1 MSLLHSKCPYLHP
14 NDRISLCADL
24 HLTNDTLNDGS
35 LNVQHKLLPTGRHI
49 VALLVDGS
57 KYKKLIEYAAAESI
71 HINVVA
77 ELLGFLNHIG
87 CLNITRSQSKF
98 KNIQRYLLGLMV
110 GYVPPSVRRRY
121 KFSIKSLLIASIKST
136 QLLLYALLAV
146 AGMVF
151 AMGVTPLA
159 GSLILGI
166 FTYLV
171 FTISIVAHEYA
182 HYIVLGRYSRTS
194 AGLLDGLLNSG
205 RLRREKQEN
214 EARATELLEF
224 VGLTKIAEHMA
235 KNLPYG
241 AQRRLEIARA
251 LASEPKLLLLDEPAA
266 GMNPKEV
273 DELLAL
279 ILKLKEH
286 GITILLIEHQM
297 RLVMNIAE
305 QVTVFDHGV
314 KLAEGL
320 PADVRCNP
328 AVVEAYI
335 GSEGQRFVRRKR
347 H

>member
-1 MSLLHSKCPYLHP
+1 MLL
-14 NDRISLCADL
+14 R
-24 HLTNDTLNDGS
+24 TE
-35 LNVQHKLLPTGRHI
+35 KL
-49 VALLVDGS
+49 
-57 KYKKLIEYAAAESI
+57 KKTF
-71 HINVVA
+71 
-77 ELLGFLNHIG
+77 GG
-87 CLNITRSQSKF
+87 
-98 KNIQRYLLGLMV
+98 
-110 GYVPPSVRRRY
+110 
-121 KFSIKSLLIASIKST
+121 LIAVNEIDYS
-136 QLLLYALLAV
+136 V
-146 AGMVF
+146 DAGKIAAIIGPNGSGKTTFFNVISGILPSSSGRIF
-151 AMGVTPLA
+151 FNEQDVT
-159 GSLILGI
+159 SKQ
-166 FTYLV
+166 
-171 FTISIVAHEYA
+171 AHEMTA
-182 HYIVLGRYSRTS
+182 LGMARTFQNIRLFPNLTAQDNIVLGRYSRTS